1 MNTLVSTQIDT
12 PPFLL
17 EPSRYYACHLLRKS
31 RFSKKRML
39 SSALEV
45 WNLTFFS
52 QWWQYHPFFQGLT
65 WGKSCDSTIP
75 KELWG
80 EVCGGNFW
88 ERFSADRDKE
98 GQHVSECV
106 ARWTS
111 GARSCVSH
119 LTATVAQAW
128 GQKLRLW
135 GNMLKA
141 WVCDVTA
148 EPFN

>member
-17 EPSRYYACHLLRKS
+17 EPSQYYACHLLRMS

-45 WNLTFFS
+45 WNLTFFI
-52 QWWQYHPFFQGLT
+52 QF
-65 WGKSCDSTIP
+65 CP
-75 KELWG
+75 KNYEEECVGVTSEKGFLLI
-80 EVCGGNFW
+80 
-88 ERFSADRDKE
+88 ERDRD

-111 GARSCVSH
+111 GARSWAGR

-128 GQKLRLW
+128 GQKLRPW

-148 EPFN
+148 ETFN